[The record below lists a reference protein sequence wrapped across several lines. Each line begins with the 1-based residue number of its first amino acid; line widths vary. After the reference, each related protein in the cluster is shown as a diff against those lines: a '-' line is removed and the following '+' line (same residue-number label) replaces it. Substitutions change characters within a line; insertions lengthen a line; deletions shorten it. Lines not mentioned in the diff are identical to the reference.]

1 MGILEDL
8 GRIIAEQRPPSSS
21 PKSQESGR
29 WRVPDP
35 CIGTPALS
43 PYLPSPSLSQASLPK
58 CNPETPDPLPLHPVP
73 ILPPEVGTQ
82 LPSQGHQPRG
92 PNCLLLVGGAGSGGQ
107 QRPLCREGGSHADHR
122 HQPGFQAPAPQP
134 PSVQEADPPLKQ
146 ALGWRLK
153 NENLVFHRNVTKCSF
168 PPPQLSLRKQQE
180 TSTRTPDTCN
190 PGFHRARPI
199 PAPGHGV

>member
-1 MGILEDL
+1 MHRNSCPCPLPAISIAVPGI
-8 GRIIAEQRPPSSS
+8 PPKMQ
-21 PKSQESGR
+21 PR
-29 WRVPDP
+29 
-35 CIGTPALS
+35 
-43 PYLPSPSLSQASLPK
+43 
-58 CNPETPDPLPLHPVP
+58 DPLLLHPVP

-92 PNCLLLVGGAGSGGQ
+92 PSCLLLVGGAGSGGGRGGQ

-122 HQPGFQAPAPQP
+122 HQPGFQPPAPQP
-134 PSVQEADPPLKQ
+134 PSVQEADPLLKQ

-180 TSTRTPDTCN
+180 TSTCTPDTCN
-190 PGFHRARPI
+190 PGFHTEPI
-199 PAPGHGV
+199 PHPLLGTVSESKDLSARSTWTRL